1 MNTVKLTS
9 TLAFR
14 LGTLGAVV
22 SERFSARLAAHGLK
36 PKHVGLLT
44 VLESGTATSQLDIA
58 KLMNVAPSLVVS
70 LADRLEELGAVR
82 RERDPFDRRRQ
93 TLALTQEG
101 RELLTVC
108 TRAAAELDTELTGD
122 LRPEE
127 AEALRSVLG
136 TLARHSGLPTD

>member
-1 MNTVKLTS
+1 MNDVKLTS

-22 SERFSARLAAHGLK
+22 TERFSARLAAHGLK
-36 PKHVGLLT
+36 PKHVGLLAI
-44 VLESGTATSQLDIA
+44 LEAGTATSQLDIA

-93 TLALTQEG
+93 TLALTAEG
-101 RELLTVC
+101 RELLAAC
-108 TRAAAELDTELTGD
+108 TGAAAELDAELTDG
-122 LRPEE
+122 LRLEE
-127 AEALRSVLG
+127 VKALRSVLG
-136 TLARHSGLPTD
+136 TIAGRSGLPAD